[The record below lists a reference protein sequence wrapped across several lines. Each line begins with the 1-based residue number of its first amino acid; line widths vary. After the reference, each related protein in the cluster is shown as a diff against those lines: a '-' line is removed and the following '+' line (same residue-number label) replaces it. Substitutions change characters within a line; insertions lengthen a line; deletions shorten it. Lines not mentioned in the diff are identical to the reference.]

1 MPMASAVCV
10 EKQDSHNKAPSS
22 SQQTFLT
29 DHITLH
35 NRPTITLHIR
45 TTGRYQSPQPIML
58 PIRMTQPGQHQRT
71 PSPTPSTPPDSD
83 FLRLQ
88 HLINLPET
96 AFTPAI
102 PFHKQLWAASLS
114 AEELRTLLVDAQ
126 GLLEHAIRI
135 KSDALRTE
143 LEKLEKLE
151 EHVAEGGNESD
162 AGGGGG
168 CKGGYLRGDVAEV
181 GTSARRVGS
190 LACM

>member
-1 MPMASAVCV
+1 MASDVCV

-35 NRPTITLHIR
+35 DRPTITPHIR
-45 TTGRYQSPQPIML
+45 TTGR
-58 PIRMTQPGQHQRT
+58 TTEPGQHQRT

-88 HLINLPET
+88 HLIILPET
-96 AFTPAI
+96 AFTPAN

-135 KSDALRTE
+135 KSDALRAE

-151 EHVAEGGNESD
+151 ERFAEGVTSPMREEVED
-162 AGGGGG
+162 M
-168 CKGGYLRGDVAEV
+168 KGDICAAMLQRWGLQRDV
-181 GTSARRVGS
+181 
-190 LACM
+190 

>member
-1 MPMASAVCV
+1 
-10 EKQDSHNKAPSS
+10 
-22 SQQTFLT
+22 
-29 DHITLH
+29 
-35 NRPTITLHIR
+35 
-45 TTGRYQSPQPIML
+45 
-58 PIRMTQPGQHQRT
+58 MTQPGQHQRT